1 MGGTWCWLFDSL
13 QLFKLYAQ
21 FKQLHINEPWSVL
34 AGSQLV
40 HVVGEVAL
48 EMVARSPKN
57 GLTGHNQQ

>member
-1 MGGTWCWLFDSL
+1 MVDLVVVILFGSL

-48 EMVARSPKN
+48 EIIYSTLSKEWSN
-57 GLTGHNQQ
+57 WT